1 MKKYL
6 VALAVLCVTG
16 LSSCIRC
23 VKMKYVTVV
32 KDCTGVYLRDQ
43 QKDYRVCNHEMLDGY
58 NNGASVQAQY
68 KTIGSCPTLDTG
80 AVCAMYHASEGLIEI
95 YSVE

>member
-6 VALAVLCVTG
+6 VALAVLSVTG

-43 QKDYRVCNHEMLDGY
+43 QKDYQVCNYEMLDAY
-58 NNGASVQAQY
+58 HNGASVQAQY
-68 KTIGSCPTLDTG
+68 GTIGSCPALDTVV
-80 AVCAMYHASEGLIEI
+80 VCEMLHPSEGLVEI